1 MKCALFF
8 FLSILSTSVLSQVK
22 VKGTIQNQKGEP
34 LAYVTIAFQSTTL
47 SSRLEGAYSS
57 SEGSFEVDLI
67 PDHYQVTIQMIGY
80 ENLVLEKE
88 VVTEVDFGA
97 LMMIESAE
105 ELDEVVVRAERSY
118 ITNDLGKKTLY
129 VGADLANAGSTAV
142 DALES
147 LPSVTTT
154 IDGAVNVRGSE
165 NVIIYVNGR
174 ETKRDPKSLQFI
186 SADALK
192 KIELITNPSAKYDA
206 EGVAGIIN
214 LVYEKARTTKLELF
228 GSITT
233 PFRGSLGL
241 NTSISSDR
249 FSLYVTANERRSI
262 FETSD
267 KNRRI
272 TPEDSL
278 TRYDNDNFS
287 EGLGLTR
294 ELNAGFSYEPDTNF
308 SIGFEINYLK
318 WDDDADQDQQSTFG
332 YENNSTSAIRLNNDW
347 REIEDELSFTFSSEK
362 QFINEGELKLQFT
375 AGGEDEVN
383 SANFNTRTLDLSG
396 TPIEQTIR
404 SSNETE
410 DQRYYQ
416 GKLEYLL
423 PVFDDFEIEA
433 GVVFDKFNINVNQA
447 LTFFDDNPIDNRFRI
462 EMDKYAG
469 YVLVNDKRKKFEYS
483 VGIRYEEFSSTS
495 LQKATDSTFTQQF
508 NNFFPSLQW
517 KYPINTT
524 QSLGFNFTR
533 RINRPSFWQVSPFL
547 SYTDPLNLETG
558 NPYLKPEFGYLYE
571 LTYSGNVGLL
581 SYDIT
586 GFRRTTKDVIQVVST
601 PFGEDRLL
609 VSYDNLGIRH
619 DDGVE
624 WNASLDLSSKM
635 TVDFNGNTY
644 AINFTDNPQEA
655 FFNRR
660 WNWKMRLKQRFR
672 LEKNWTLD
680 LIQYYRSPSF
690 GAQSIGLRQYYVN
703 ASIQKSFNKKRGSV
717 TLSMRD
723 IFNTR
728 IFGEEV
734 VGETF
739 NLTNEYKYQT
749 QAITFSLRYKLLD

>member
-214 LVYEKARTTKLELF
+214 MVYEKARTTKLELF